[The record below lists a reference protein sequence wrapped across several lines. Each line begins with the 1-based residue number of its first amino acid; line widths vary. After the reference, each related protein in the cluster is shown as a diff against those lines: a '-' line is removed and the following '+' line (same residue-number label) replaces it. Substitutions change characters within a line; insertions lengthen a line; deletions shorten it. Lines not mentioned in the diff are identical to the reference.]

1 MILSSRLRIELTS
14 LEDGLYCNLHTCTVT
29 LETLQVLVF
38 YFGQPDDSNYQPL
51 FQWARATGN
60 MVIQQ
65 RIVWIVRI
73 VRSKGEENK
82 KKQVQKNEQ
91 ENESRPGPSL
101 PTSYLDLRLCSAL
114 DCTLPTEYSVLRQTP
129 SPPKY
134 SNAPRK
140 SPHQINLH

>member
-29 LETLQVLVF
+29 LETLKVLVF
-38 YFGQPDDSNYQPL
+38 YFGQSDDSNYQPL

-101 PTSYLDLRLCSAL
+101 PTR
-114 DCTLPTEYSVLRQTP
+114 
-129 SPPKY
+129 
-134 SNAPRK
+134 
-140 SPHQINLH
+140 